1 MRQIHLFLK
10 IQFKEQSQN
19 QNPSEKSMYEI
30 LHHFKLKNMNRLAF
44 GHLNNIHSLHN
55 KFDNLKFLVKNSL
68 DIFKISETELGET
81 FTPTI

>member
-1 MRQIHLFLK
+1 
-10 IQFKEQSQN
+10 
-19 QNPSEKSMYEI
+19 
-30 LHHFKLKNMNRLAF
+30 MNRLAF